1 MAAEIE
7 TKNPLI
13 PEIYDLVWV
22 ATPILFL
29 ALTIV
34 ALVSFSRTAHRSMT
48 ELLVWLA
55 IILFVPVFG
64 PIAWL
69 LVKSS
74 RRKSPS
80 AVDTDAQP
88 E

>member
-7 TKNPLI
+7 TTNPLI
-13 PEIYDLVWV
+13 PEIYNVIWV

-29 ALTIV
+29 ALIVV

-48 ELLVWLA
+48 ELFVWLA

-74 RRKSPS
+74 LRKSPP
-80 AVDTDAQP
+80 AADTGVQP

>member
-1 MAAEIE
+1 ME
-7 TKNPLI
+7 TTTNPLI
-13 PEIYDLVWV
+13 PVVYDVFWV
-22 ATPILFL
+22 AVPV
-29 ALTIV
+29 ALVALVIV

-48 ELLVWLA
+48 ELFVWLA

-69 LVKSS
+69 LVRASL
-74 RRKSPS
+74 RESPP
-80 AVDTDAQP
+80 AAGTGVQP

>member
-1 MAAEIE
+1 MAAETE
-7 TKNPLI
+7 TTNPLI
-13 PEIYDLVWV
+13 PEIYDVVWV
-22 ATPILFL
+22 VAPVL
-29 ALTIV
+29 ALALLVV

-48 ELLVWLA
+48 ELFVWLA

-74 RRKSPS
+74 LRKSPPVAGS
-80 AVDTDAQP
+80 GVQP

>member
-7 TKNPLI
+7 TTNPLI
-13 PEIYDLVWV
+13 PDIYNVIWV
-22 ATPILFL
+22 ATPILFI
-29 ALTIV
+29 ALMVV

-48 ELLVWLA
+48 ELFLWLA
-55 IILFVPVFG
+55 VILLAPVLG
-64 PIAWL
+64 SIAWL

>member
-1 MAAEIE
+1 MSAEIE

-74 RRKSPS
+74 LRKSPPV
-80 AVDTDAQP
+80 ANVQP

>member
-1 MAAEIE
+1 MAAETE
-7 TKNPLI
+7 TTNPLV
-13 PEIYDLVWV
+13 PEIYDVVWV
-22 ATPILFL
+22 VAPVL
-29 ALTIV
+29 ALALLVV

-48 ELLVWLA
+48 ELFLWLA
-55 IILFVPVFG
+55 VILLAPVLG
-64 PIAWL
+64 SIAWL